1 MIMLCECILTGF
13 VYLSIGQ
20 TMLWNVALL
29 KLCKCQNVCREDK
42 SKLSALGVVAMYVF
56 LRKNTVLLV
65 YIVQMCEKNKST
77 VY

>member
-1 MIMLCECILTGF
+1 
-13 VYLSIGQ
+13 
-20 TMLWNVALL
+20 MLWNVALL

-56 LRKNTVLLV
+56 FLPFFFFFLNTVLLV
-65 YIVQMCEKNKST
+65 YIVQTCEKNKSI